1 MSEGWEN
8 HEPAPL
14 EFFHGKLMDA
24 FHELRLKKGDNPDK
38 TLTIG
43 GIEFGN
49 MIAKI
54 KMEVYAKYPKQVSR
68 EAILKTDL

>member
-1 MSEGWEN
+1 MAEGWAD

-14 EFFHGKLMDA
+14 EFFHGRLMDE
-24 FHELRLKKGDNPDK
+24 FHEIRLKKGDNEAK
-38 TLTIG
+38 TLTIN

-54 KMEVYAKYPKQVSR
+54 KMETYKKYPKQVSDK
-68 EAILKTDL
+68 AILKTDL

>member
-38 TLTIG
+38 TLTLG

-68 EAILKTDL
+68 EAILKTEL

>member
-38 TLTIG
+38 TLTLG
-43 GIEFGN
+43 GIEFGK

-54 KMEVYAKYPKQVSR
+54 KMETYAKYPKQVSR

>member
-14 EFFHGKLMDA
+14 EYFHGKLMDA
-24 FHELRLKKGDNPDK
+24 FHELRLKKGDNPEK
-38 TLTIG
+38 TLTLG

-49 MIAKI
+49 MIDKI
-54 KMEVYAKYPKQVSR
+54 KMEVYKKYPKQVSSN
-68 EAILKTDL
+68 AILKSEI

>member
-1 MSEGWEN
+1 MSYGWED

-14 EFFHGKLMDA
+14 EFFHGKLIDA
-24 FHELRLKKGDNPDK
+24 FHELRLQKGDNPDK

-43 GIEFGN
+43 GIEFGK

-54 KMEVYAKYPKQVSR
+54 KMETYRKYPKQVS
-68 EAILKTDL
+68 EKAIPKSEI